1 MGLLSDYKP
10 SCGPPFQALLLV
22 NRGAFFGHCEI
33 SQSLV
38 DSSTGD
44 HAELRPRA
52 GAPLLASPQLVSVS
66 DDGTDQFV
74 STSK

>member
-1 MGLLSDYKP
+1 MITNLHEDLRFKLYWIW
-10 SCGPPFQALLLV
+10 LLV
-22 NRGAFFGHCEI
+22 NRGEFFGHCEI
-33 SQSLV
+33 SKRPV

-44 HAELRPRA
+44 HTELRPRA
-52 GAPLLASPQLVSVS
+52 GAPLPASPQLVSVS